1 VPSPAGRLTL
11 QFGCLCQALLVA
23 VRRACMAPKSK
34 RGKGKGE
41 KKKKDEKGDCFNLAS
56 TNYSLFETACMVD
69 TIVRAFNLCF
79 LVVF

>member
-1 VPSPAGRLTL
+1 MNLLSCCSSAACASPAGRPL
-11 QFGCLCQALLVA
+11 G
-23 VRRACMAPKSK
+23 RACMAPKSK